1 MICDFWHLS
10 NQTSS
15 TNKISMTNMNK
26 WGPIK
31 MWNKSGNFTDLAWQC
46 PMTDC
51 IFFYF
56 RPTVIFSTV
65 CPIFILTMTSKQ
77 GNRAKKM
84 KCVNH
89 LVQIRQPFRQQMINV
104 ICANLLLV
112 PTKTIAQPGIV
123 AKLTH
128 SRAVEASNTKIQTS
142 VITFRKNTTKS
153 YYTSTLLLFMY
164 THRFYIDE
172 FFQHISTVFQ
182 SLQRKPVK
190 IQGRILLKWFSW
202 KRADIFSAS

>member
-1 MICDFWHLS
+1 
-10 NQTSS
+10 
-15 TNKISMTNMNK
+15 
-26 WGPIK
+26 
-31 MWNKSGNFTDLAWQC
+31 
-46 PMTDC
+46 
-51 IFFYF
+51 
-56 RPTVIFSTV
+56 
-65 CPIFILTMTSKQ
+65 
-77 GNRAKKM
+77 
-84 KCVNH
+84 
-89 LVQIRQPFRQQMINV
+89 MINV

-142 VITFRKNTTKS
+142 VITFRRNTTKS

-202 KRADIFSAS
+202 KRADIFSASLTVKGTSETEWEHHTQRSVQQANYCMSNVSGYCTYTRLYTPHPIIKSYMYTLYSPLLCLSMTLHPYG